1 MQSSHWRNAAL
12 WIVWGT
18 ATAGCNVSTQTPG
31 VEFGAAQPVGHW
43 AAEAAAGSGSAAG
56 SPAIMIVGDPNPIT
70 GGAAGRL
77 SAAGSGGAL
86 GVAGRAAAGVGGSIA
101 GSSGKAAGAGGNP
114 AGQAGAGAAGSGGS
128 SSPGGGATSLAFDVT
143 TSPVGGRYQPKNIG
157 AIWVQDSSG
166 KLVKSLEVWAG
177 VRRRYLTAYSTA
189 LAGGTVDVTASAT
202 LASHR
207 AHHATWDMKNRSGAA
222 APPGTYTLVMEL
234 TDGDMTGRSNKLTF
248 DTSAGATSMTPA
260 DAPSFASMKLQL
272 Q

>member
-1 MQSSHWRNAAL
+1 MQSSHWHNAVL
-12 WIVWGT
+12 WIVWGS
-18 ATAGCNVSTQTPG
+18 AAAGCNVSTQTPG

-56 SPAIMIVGDPNPIT
+56 SPAITVVGDPNPIT
-70 GGAAGRL
+70 GGGAGRP
-77 SAAGSGGAL
+77 SAAGSGGGPI
-86 GVAGRAAAGVGGSIA
+86 GVAGHAAAGTGASMA
-101 GSSGKAAGAGGNP
+101 GTSGKTAGAGGSA
-114 AGQAGAGAAGSGGS
+114 AGQAGASAAGSG
-128 SSPGGGATSLAFDVT
+128 SPASGATSLAFDVT

-177 VRRRYLTAYSTA
+177 VRRRYLTQYSTA

-202 LASHR
+202 LPSHR
-207 AHHATWDMKNRSGAA
+207 AHHAIWDMKNRSGAA

-248 DTSAGATSMTPA
+248 DTSAGAASMTPA
-260 DAPSFASMKLQL
+260 DAPSFSSMKLQL